1 MAQCSKCGKEVG
13 CGCNLTNGLCAI
25 CYTTGLQQLKKCS
38 RIILTI
44 ALIVLI

>member
-1 MAQCSKCGKEVG
+1 MAQCSKCQAEVG
-13 CGCNLTNGLCAI
+13 CPCNLTNGLCAI

-38 RIILTI
+38 RLILII